1 MNDKV
6 TVKIQDYGEYT
17 VNKRVKLS
25 SLVKHLDLTEDVIA
39 ATVNSDLV
47 DLNYIIEKD
56 ASITFLY
63 AKDRSGSKIYIAGL
77 KFILDCA
84 VKNLYGDTATV
95 KTEHSIDKGIY
106 CSLEINKDITEE
118 DVLQIKE
125 EMKKIVEKDMPITR
139 INASTVSVAKYF
151 RNIGEF
157 EKADY
162 YDDYDDDTVT
172 IYKLGKYYNYF
183 YIRMPIRTAIITKF
197 NLTYLKENTFV
208 LSYPR
213 KGFIVP
219 KYEHSEKMIEVFEEY
234 SDWSKI
240 LKVPYVT
247 SVNKLVAQSKIDEFI
262 KINEITQNNKIQKIV
277 EKIVEKKDKIK
288 IVLIGGPSS
297 SGKTTSANK
306 IALYLKTYGITP
318 FIISVD
324 DYYKERENCPIGE
337 DGKHDYDLL
346 EAIDIE
352 LFNNQLKQL
361 LNDEVIDMPVFN
373 FKTGKKE
380 FNRKN
385 MKLGKNDI
393 IIIEGLHTMNEEL
406 TKEIPRNKKLK
417 IYASPFTPL
426 SMDRHNHISTL
437 DVRLLRRML
446 RDHQFRGS
454 DPTKTLDSWGKVR
467 TGEEK
472 HVFPFVKDADL
483 IFNTALIYE
492 IGVLR
497 TYVEPLLH
505 SVKKDD
511 ENYIEARRL
520 IEFLKS
526 FYPIP
531 GEYVPKDSLLREFIG
546 GSYFN

>member
-1 MNDKV
+1 MNDKI
-6 TVKIQDYGEYT
+6 TVDIKDHGVFKID
-17 VNKRVKLS
+17 KRVKLS
-25 SLVKHLDLTEDVIA
+25 SLVKHLNLTSEVIA

-47 DLNYIIEKD
+47 DLNFVIEKD
-56 ASITFLY
+56 SSINFLY

-77 KFILDCA
+77 KFILTCA
-84 VKNLYGDTATV
+84 VKNLYGEKAVV

-106 CSLEINKDITEE
+106 CTLSIGKEVSEEDITK
-118 DVLQIKE
+118 IKE
-125 EMKKIVEKDMPITR
+125 EMEDIVEKDMPITR
-139 INASTVSVAKYF
+139 INASTISVAKYF
-151 RNIGEF
+151 RNIGED

-162 YDDYDDDTVT
+162 YNDYDDDTVT

-183 YIRMPIRTAIITKF
+183 YIRMPIRTGILTKF
-197 NLTYLKENTFV
+197 DLTYINNNTFV
-208 LSYPR
+208 LCYPR
-213 KGFIVP
+213 VGFVVP
-219 KYEHSEKMIEVFEEY
+219 KYTHSEKMIKVFEEY
-234 SDWSKI
+234 RKWSEI

-247 SVNKLVAQSKIDEFI
+247 SVNNLVAQSKIEEFI
-262 KINEITQNNKIQKIV
+262 MLNEINQNNKIQEIV
-277 EKIVEKKDKIK
+277 DEIVEKKDKIK
-288 IVLIGGPSS
+288 IILIGGPSS

-306 IALYLKTYGITP
+306 IALFIKTHGINP
-318 FIISVD
+318 FLISVD
-324 DYYKERENCPIGE
+324 DYYKEREDCPIGE
-337 DGKHDYDLL
+337 DGKHDYDSL
-346 EAIDIE
+346 ESIDIP
-352 LFNNQLKQL
+352 LFNKQL
-361 LNDEVIDMPVFN
+361 NELLDGKKIDMPVFN

-380 FNRKN
+380 FSKTN
-385 MKLGKNDI
+385 MKLEKNDI

-406 TKEIPRNKKLK
+406 TKLIPREKKLK

-454 DPTKTLDSWGKVR
+454 NPARTLSTWGKVR
-467 TGEEK
+467 IGEEK
-472 HVFPFVKDADL
+472 YVFPYIKDADL

-497 TYVEPLLH
+497 TYCEPLLH
-505 SVKKDD
+505 SVKKDN

>member
-1 MNDKV
+1 MNDKITIDIKDHGV
-6 TVKIQDYGEYT
+6 FTI
-17 VNKRVKLS
+17 NKRVKLS
-25 SLVKHLDLTEDVIA
+25 SLVKRLELTDDVIA

-47 DLNYIIEKD
+47 DLNFIIEKD
-56 ASITFLY
+56 SSINFLY
-63 AKDRSGSKIYIAGL
+63 VKDRSGSKIYIAGL
-77 KFILDCA
+77 KFILICA
-84 VKNLYGDTATV
+84 VKNIYGEDAVV

-106 CSLEINKDITEE
+106 CTLSINKEVTEE
-118 DVLQIKE
+118 DITKIKA
-125 EMKKIVEKDMPITR
+125 EMNDIVKKDLPITR
-139 INASTVSVAKYF
+139 INASTLSVSKYF
-151 RNIGEF
+151 RNVNET

-183 YIRMPIRTAIITKF
+183 YIRMPIRTGIITKF
-197 NLTYLKENTFV
+197 DLKYLKGNTFV
-208 LSYPR
+208 LCYPR
-213 KGFIVP
+213 AGFVIP
-219 KYEHSEKMIEVFEEY
+219 KYTHSKKMIKVFEEY
-234 SDWSKI
+234 SSWSNI
-240 LKVPYVT
+240 LNVPYVT
-247 SVNKLVAQSKIDEFI
+247 SVNSLVAKSKIEEFI
-262 KINEITQNNKIQKIV
+262 MLNEINQNNQIQKIV
-277 EKIVEKKDKIK
+277 NEIVEKKDKIK

-306 IALYLKTYGITP
+306 IALYLKTHGVNP
-318 FIISVD
+318 FLISVD
-324 DYYKERENCPIGE
+324 DYYKNREDCPKDK
-337 DGKHDYDLL
+337 DGKYDYDSL
-346 EAIDIE
+346 ESIDVS
-352 LFNNQLKQL
+352 LFNKQLKEL
-361 LNDEVIDMPVFN
+361 LNGEKVNMPVFD

-380 FNRKN
+380 FSKTN
-385 MKLGKNDI
+385 MKLKENDI

-406 TKEIPRNKKLK
+406 TKLIPREKKLK

-454 DPTKTLDSWGKVR
+454 DPSRTLSNWGKVR
-467 TGEEK
+467 IGEEK
-472 HVFPFVKDADL
+472 YVFPYIKDADL

-546 GSYFN
+546 GSYFK